1 MSLVSVEDVA
11 IAYGERP
18 VLKHVSF
25 AMEAGEFI
33 AIVGPNG
40 SGKST
45 LLDLIDGIGR
55 PDTGAV
61 LVDGLPT
68 HKYGR
73 REMARHVA
81 LVPQQFALDFDL
93 SVRDVVE
100 MGSYCRGG
108 SAKDGDGR
116 AEDGDRS
123 ADNGDRSAED
133 GDDVQLTLAK
143 LGIGELIDRRFT
155 NLSGGE
161 QQLVVLGQA
170 LMQQAQLLLLDE
182 PASSLDIA
190 HQLRLFELLKQLNG
204 DGLTVLCVL
213 HDLNMAIHYFD
224 KLLVLAEGEVAA
236 FGPPEDVLTAEILEA
251 VYGVR
256 AYVHNHAGRTYLT
269 FSPRPRR
276 ERRGRVH
283 VICGGGS
290 GSGLLRELVDA
301 GYEVSAGVL
310 NALDGDEAA
319 GRELGLQ
326 MVVAAPF
333 APIGDAEHAANL
345 ELARSANLVILTAV
359 PIGNGNARNI
369 AAVCTAL
376 AAGQQV
382 WIAEGVMQN
391 DFAGVTAD
399 LGAAGGRLFAD
410 EETMLTTLDELG
422 GLPVAP

>member
-11 IAYGERP
+11 FAYGERL

-108 SAKDGDGR
+108 SAKDGDG
-116 AEDGDRS
+116 
-123 ADNGDRSAED
+123 SAED
-133 GDDVQLTLAK
+133 GGDVQLTLAK
-143 LGIGELIDRRFT
+143 LGIGALIDRRFT
-155 NLSGGE
+155 SLSGGE

-236 FGPPEDVLTAEILEA
+236 FGPPADVLTAEILEA

-369 AAVCTAL
+369 AAVHTAL

>member
-1 MSLVSVEDVA
+1 MSVEDVA
-11 IAYGERP
+11 FAYSERP
-18 VLKHVSF
+18 VLKHISF

-33 AIVGPNG
+33 AVVGPNG

-73 REMARHVA
+73 REMAQHVA
-81 LVPQQFALDFDL
+81 LVPQQFSLDFDL
-93 SVRDVVE
+93 SVHDVVE

-108 SAKDGDGR
+108 PAKDRGGSADDGNGSAENGDG
-116 AEDGDRS
+116 
-123 ADNGDRSAED
+123 
-133 GDDVQLTLAK
+133 VQITLAK

-155 NLSGGE
+155 DLSGGE

-182 PASSLDIA
+182 PASSLDVA
-190 HQLRLFELLKQLNG
+190 HQLRLFELLKQLNR

-236 FGPPEDVLTAEILEA
+236 FGPPEDVLTAEILET

-310 NALDGDEAA
+310 NALDGDEVA

-345 ELARSANLVILTAV
+345 ELARTADLVILTAV

-369 AAVCTAL
+369 AAVRTTL

-382 WIAEGVMQN
+382 WIAEGVMHN

-399 LGAAGGRLFAD
+399 LDTAGGRLFAD
-410 EETMLTTLDELG
+410 EEAMLATLDELG
-422 GLPVAP
+422 SLPVAP

>member
-11 IAYGERP
+11 FAYSERP
-18 VLKHVSF
+18 VLKHISF

-33 AIVGPNG
+33 AVVGPNG

-81 LVPQQFALDFDL
+81 LVPQQFTLDFDL
-93 SVRDVVE
+93 SVHDVVE

-108 SAKDGDGR
+108 SADYGG
-116 AEDGDRS
+116 G
-123 ADNGDRSAED
+123 SAED
-133 GDDVQLTLAK
+133 GGDAQLTLAK
-143 LGIGELIDRRFT
+143 LGIGALIDRRFT

-161 QQLVVLGQA
+161 QQIVVLGQA
-170 LMQQAQLLLLDE
+170 LMQQARLLLLDE

-236 FGPPEDVLTAEILEA
+236 FGPPEDVLTAEILET